1 MKKKNPE
8 ENSISIKN
16 NRVITKEDVK
26 KITADEFDSVMKKI
40 LSAPPQVKKS
50 LKKDKKNE

>member
-16 NRVITKEDVK
+16 NRVIKKEDFKNLSVK
-26 KITADEFDSVMKKI
+26 EFDSVMKQI
-40 LSAPPQVKKS
+40 LSAPPQAKKS
-50 LKKDKKNE
+50 LKKGKKNE